1 LIILNTTLVSCE
13 QETYTKTIVSVSS
26 IDAYLSMAQDV
37 GLLGRS
43 KLAIKEDVS
52 DAVRCE
58 IELLLGELHAILITA
73 WFDTLSPRDAEFPR
87 ASRMAF
93 SRTAIEIEVSV
104 KKIGSVQTVRAM
116 LILAISHSRR
126 IKGELW

>member
-1 LIILNTTLVSCE
+1 
-13 QETYTKTIVSVSS
+13 
-26 IDAYLSMAQDV
+26 MAQDV
-37 GLLGRS
+37 GLLGRPKS
-43 KLAIKEDVS
+43 AIKEDAS

-93 SRTAIEIEVSV
+93 TRAAIEVEAAV
-104 KKIGSVQTVRAM
+104 KKIGPVETTRAA

-126 IKGELW
+126 LKGQMW

>member
-1 LIILNTTLVSCE
+1 
-13 QETYTKTIVSVSS
+13 
-26 IDAYLSMAQDV
+26 MAQDV
-37 GLLGRS
+37 GLLGRP
-43 KLAIKEDVS
+43 KIAVKEDAS

-87 ASRMAF
+87 SSRMAF
-93 SRTAIEIEVSV
+93 SRAAIEVEVSV
-104 KKIGSVQTVRAM
+104 KKIGPVETARAV

-126 IKGELW
+126 VKGKLW